1 MRTDYTAIALIVDRS
16 GSMESVATDTKG
28 GIKQFITAQ
37 KRNEKKA
44 SFTLV
49 QFDHE
54 YQVLNNFSDLKK
66 VDENAFAKQYE
77 PRGSTAL
84 LDAIG
89 RTVIEM
95 SQKIE
100 KMDQSKRP
108 ARIIVA
114 IVTDGQEN
122 ASHEFTVAKIKQ
134 LIEEKQV
141 QGWDFIFLGADLNA
155 ITVAK
160 NYGLDTSK
168 IAYYEP
174 SNICGALKSIEKNVS
189 NARNG
194 SKVSFSIDE
203 RKRLATSS
211 P

>member
-1 MRTDYTAIALIVDRS
+1 MKMGAASPVRTDYTAIALIVDRS
-16 GSMESVATDTKG
+16 GSMESVAEDTKG

-37 KRNEKKA
+37 KQNEGKS

-54 YQVLNNFSDLKK
+54 YQVLNNFSDLNQ

-100 KMDQSKRP
+100 KMKPSDRP
-108 ARIIVA
+108 AHVIVA

-122 ASHEFTVAKIKQ
+122 ASREFTVAKIKK
-134 LIEEKQV
+134 LIEEKQAR
-141 QGWDFIFLGADLNA
+141 GWDFVFLGADLNA
-155 ITVAK
+155 ITVAQ
-160 NYGLDTSK
+160 NYGFYSRQV
-168 IAYYEP
+168 AYYES
-174 SNICGALKSIEKNVS
+174 SNISGALESIGKAGVIC
-189 NARNG
+189 A
-194 SKVSFSIDE
+194 K
-203 RKRLATSS
+203 RKQSLLLRR
-211 P
+211 